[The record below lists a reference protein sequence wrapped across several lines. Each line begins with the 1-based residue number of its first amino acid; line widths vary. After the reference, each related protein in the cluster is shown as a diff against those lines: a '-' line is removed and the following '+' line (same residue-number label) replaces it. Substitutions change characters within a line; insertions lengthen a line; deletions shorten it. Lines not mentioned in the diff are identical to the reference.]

1 MMMVDN
7 TWIDSNAISRSDIK
21 LVKWDGRKWIYA
33 ITAAIKNVKP
43 RAVFVNLSKPHPVS
57 MTSAFVRLMY
67 FIAYPVN
74 ANGGLMELNFFVTV
88 SIRVGSYPNVQ
99 YILKNR
105 LNNNK

>member
-21 LVKWDGRKWIYA
+21 LVKWDGGKWIYAPYA
-33 ITAAIKNVKP
+33 ITAAIKNIKP

-88 SIRVGSYPNVQ
+88 SIRVGGYANVQ
-99 YILKNR
+99 QTC
-105 LNNNK
+105 